1 MPSPCTCGETPS
13 LDCPLHGP
21 RRKLKRLMDRGGRGG
36 GVDPAAPKRIHLR
49 AHVRRRFDSVDNLR
63 ATLKPTVDALHAD
76 WCRLIHTDADTGGH
90 VFEYEQVLDR
100 AWQGVELSVR
110 LA

>member
-1 MPSPCTCGETPS
+1 VTRLRLAPDLAGLDEDIAGELPKLSCGSPPRSPPSWRWRPC
-13 LDCPLHGP
+13 P
-21 RRKLKRLMDRGGRGG
+21 R
-36 GVDPAAPKRIHLR
+36 
-49 AHVRRRFDSVDNLR
+49 VDNLR